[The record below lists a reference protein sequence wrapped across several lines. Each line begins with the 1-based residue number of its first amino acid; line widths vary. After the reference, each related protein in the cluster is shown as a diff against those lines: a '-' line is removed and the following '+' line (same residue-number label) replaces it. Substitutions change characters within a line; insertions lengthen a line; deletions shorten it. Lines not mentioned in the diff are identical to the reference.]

1 MRTTPR
7 RSHRSPR
14 ATRRGPRGSTA
25 LAATAAVGLLL
36 TACSGESGAPAAPE
50 PHRTPFDAANFVD
63 PTTSTNTWFPLRPG
77 TQWVRE
83 GTTEVGSRPVPHQV
97 ITTMTDVIRMI
108 DGVPTVAMIDQETDA
123 GQISQVSIDY
133 FGLDRDGNVWLLGGY
148 TEAFEGG
155 QFTNSVDA
163 WLGPSANGDPG
174 ILVPTNPDLS
184 TPRWFVGENRG
195 EEGSA
200 AEVAEV
206 GASQCVPF
214 ACYDNVLVVREG
226 KISAI
231 DNEFKFY
238 APGVGLILNSPR
250 KDSKHKDTESLV
262 NLTELSPTGLT
273 ELSNEVLQL
282 EAHARTTEPDIFG
295 PAPESTRSG

>member
-1 MRTTPR
+1 MAGLTVTLI
-7 RSHRSPR
+7 
-14 ATRRGPRGSTA
+14 A
-25 LAATAAVGLLL
+25 LLL
-36 TACSGESGAPAAPE
+36 SACSGGGGDPAAPQ
-50 PHRTPFDAANFVD
+50 PQRTPFDAANFVD

-77 TQWVRE
+77 MQWVRE
-83 GTTEVGSRPVPHQV
+83 GTTEVGSRAVPHQV

-108 DGVPTVAMIDQETDA
+108 DGVPTAAMIDEETDA
-123 GQISQVSIDY
+123 GQVSQVSIDY
-133 FGLDRDGNVWLLGGY
+133 FALDRDGNVWMLGGY

-163 WLGPSANGDPG
+163 WLGARANGDPG
-174 ILVPTNPDLS
+174 ILVPNSPDTS

-200 AEVAEV
+200 AEVVET

-214 ACYDNVLVVREG
+214 ACYDGVLVVREG

-238 APGVGLILNSPR
+238 APEVGLILNSPR
-250 KDSKHKDTESLV
+250 KDSKHKDTEELV
-262 NLTELSPTGLT
+262 NLTDLSPTGLA
-273 ELSNEVLQL
+273 ERSDEVLRL
-282 EAHARTTEPDIFG
+282 EAHARQTEPDIFG
-295 PAPESTRSG
+295 AAPESTRSG